1 MAKKVH
7 SFNVA
12 TNLQSSTIDR
22 EQLVSNRKNFKFS
35 SRHGIPMQKLFLMQV
50 K

>member
-7 SFNVA
+7 SFNVT

-22 EQLVSNRKNFKFS
+22 EQLVSNWKNLNS
-35 SRHGIPMQKLFLMQV
+35 PLSMEYQCKLFLMQV